1 MPRQGL
7 VVVRPI
13 LPSSVQEDRVRL
25 NLLTAIARV
34 AADAK
39 RDLQRTTAN
48 WNHRVTFSVSKT
60 LSRRAADYGFTIT
73 TDDPIWGFL
82 NEGTEVR
89 YAIMTQDF
97 EAKTQPDVLDSGEGH
112 GGFDHWGQAEGI
124 EARNWSKILAG
135 RYDEILRDAVAEAML
150 AGFRNH
156 ALPRRGG

>member
-13 LPSSVQEDRVRL
+13 LPSSVREDQVRL
-25 NLLTAIARV
+25 NMLTAIARV

-39 RDLQRTTAN
+39 RDIRRTTAH
-48 WNHRVTFSVSKT
+48 WNHRVTFTVNKT

-73 TDDPIWGFL
+73 TDDLIWGFL

-89 YAIMTQDF
+89 YAVMTRDF
-97 EAKTQPDVLDSGEGH
+97 EAKTQPNVLDSGEGH
-112 GGFDHWGQAEGI
+112 GGFDHWGQADGI
-124 EARNWSKILAG
+124 EARNWSRMLAAQ
-135 RYDEILRDAVAEAML
+135 YEPILRDAVAQAML
-150 AGFRNH
+150 AGFRNQ